1 MSDLWFFDTNVL
13 LYMYDGSNEV
23 KRQASINLFR
33 RSIDANTFTISTQV
47 VQEFYVAATRKLR
60 LDRATAHTIITS
72 LCEMRVVTMQPK
84 HLLFAVELEDRYGT
98 SYWDAMI
105 LAAANLVGARVVYTE
120 DLNHGQ
126 TYAGVEVHNPFR
138 TPDSTITTA

>member
-1 MSDLWFFDTNVL
+1 MSDLCFFDTNVL

-23 KRQASINLFR
+23 KRRASIDLFR
-33 RSIDANTFTISTQV
+33 RAIDANTFTISTQV

-60 LDRATAHTIITS
+60 LDRSTAHTIIAT

-126 TYAGVEVHNPFR
+126 TYAGVEVRNPFR
-138 TPDSTITTA
+138 SPDPTTPSA

>member
-23 KRQASINLFR
+23 KRQASIALFR

-60 LDRATAHTIITS
+60 LNRATAHTMIAS

-84 HLLFAVELEDRYGT
+84 HLLLAVELEDRYGT

-126 TYAGVEVHNPFR
+126 TYAGVKVQNPFR
-138 TPDSTITTA
+138 SPHPTTTST